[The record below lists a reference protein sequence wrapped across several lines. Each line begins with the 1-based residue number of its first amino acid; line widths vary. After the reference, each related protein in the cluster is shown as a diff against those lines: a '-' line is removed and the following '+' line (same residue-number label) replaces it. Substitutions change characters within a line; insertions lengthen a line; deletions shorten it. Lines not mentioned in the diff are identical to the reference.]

1 MTKAQPWRSQ
11 INPLEKQHRL
21 SPGTCPAKNRGRGDG
36 VKEHELVGRRKNPA
50 ASVPEPRAAFLKEW
64 EGEAERLLAP
74 SVHVFCIPAL
84 VFTQSEAG
92 VLRVRMK
99 GRGGA
104 FLGAMLRGAAVCVQR
119 TILCPICQSALM
131 RINCMCRC

>member
-1 MTKAQPWRSQ
+1 M
-11 INPLEKQHRL
+11 
-21 SPGTCPAKNRGRGDG
+21 
-36 VKEHELVGRRKNPA
+36 GRRKNPA

-64 EGEAERLLAP
+64 EGEAERLLVP

-92 VLRVRMK
+92 VLRVPMK

-104 FLGAMLRGAAVCVQR
+104 FLGAMLRGAAVCVCAEDNFVSYLSECVNADQ
-119 TILCPICQSALM
+119 LHV
-131 RINCMCRC
+131 

>member
-1 MTKAQPWRSQ
+1 M
-11 INPLEKQHRL
+11 
-21 SPGTCPAKNRGRGDG
+21 
-36 VKEHELVGRRKNPA
+36 GRRKNPA

-92 VLRVRMK
+92 ALGVRMK

-104 FLGAMLRGAAVCVQR
+104 FLGAMLRGAAVCAEDNFVPYLSVCVNADQLHEWMASVAFKLAHSLVYR
-119 TILCPICQSALM
+119 L
-131 RINCMCRC
+131 

>member
-1 MTKAQPWRSQ
+1 MKDH
-11 INPLEKQHRL
+11 K
-21 SPGTCPAKNRGRGDG
+21 
-36 VKEHELVGRRKNPA
+36 LVGRRKNPA

-84 VFTQSEAG
+84 VFTQSGAG
-92 VLRVRMK
+92 VLGVRMK

-104 FLGAMLRGAAVCVQR
+104 FLGAMLRGAAVCAEDNFVSYLSECVNADQ
-119 TILCPICQSALM
+119 LHV
-131 RINCMCRC
+131 